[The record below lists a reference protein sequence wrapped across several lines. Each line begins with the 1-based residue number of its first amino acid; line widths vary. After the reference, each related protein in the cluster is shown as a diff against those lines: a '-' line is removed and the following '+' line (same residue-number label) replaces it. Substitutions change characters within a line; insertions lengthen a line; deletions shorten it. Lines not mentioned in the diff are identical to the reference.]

1 MVRVDL
7 PMLQRLLAIAL
18 NSYRENVRARLL
30 HGLFALAIATVGY
43 SLVVGAYAFRDTVR
57 VVSDLG
63 GASVSVYGIV
73 VAIVLGAT
81 SLYRELERKT
91 AFPILAR
98 PIARWEYL
106 VGKFAGSWLTLFVF
120 VAVDTGALL
129 LSIALLGGSSVAIVL
144 GWGLGILAVVVFAA
158 WRAPWFRICAP
169 VVLAM
174 GWLVVGWWLAQVVPD
189 DRRVLLGSAVLAMA
203 EIGIVIA
210 IANLFAAFSSPFL
223 TAMLTL
229 GVVVVGRSA
238 DSLARLPARVFGDF
252 IASLAHGVAAIVPNL
267 MVYVPARTLMTGEI
281 PGTNFPSFVA
291 RAMLMSVGWVILL
304 MVMSSLIFRRRDFT

>member
-1 MVRVDL
+1 
-7 PMLQRLLAIAL
+7 MLERIASIAF

-81 SLYRELERKT
+81 SLYRELELKT

-106 VGKFAGSWLTLFVF
+106 VGKFAGTWFTVFVF

-129 LSIALLGGSSVAIVL
+129 LSIAVLGGGSVVTVL
-144 GWGLGILAVVVFAA
+144 GWGLGLLGGVVFSA
-158 WRAPWFRICAP
+158 WRVRWFRNYAP
-169 VVLAM
+169 IALAF
-174 GWLVVGWWLAQVVPD
+174 GWLVVGWWLAAVVPD
-189 DRRVLLGSAVLAMA
+189 DRRVLLGSAVLALA
-203 EIGIVIA
+203 EIGIVA
-210 IANLFAAFSSPFL
+210 AVANVFAAFSSPFL

-229 GVVVVGRSA
+229 GVVIVGRSA
-238 DSLARLPARVFGDF
+238 DTLTRLPARVFGNF
-252 IASLAHGVAAIVPNL
+252 IASLAHGVASVVPNL

-281 PGTNFPSFVA
+281 PGTNFVA
-291 RAMLMSVGWVILL
+291 YVSSATIMSAGWVILL

>member
-1 MVRVDL
+1 
-7 PMLQRLLAIAL
+7 MLDRIAAIAL

-30 HGLFALAIATVGY
+30 HGLFALAIATAGY

-63 GASVSVYGIV
+63 GASVSMYGII

-81 SLYRELERKT
+81 SLYRELELKT

-106 VGKFAGSWLTLFVF
+106 VGKFAGSWLTLAVF

-129 LSIALLGGSSVAIVL
+129 LSIALLGGSSVGSVL
-144 GWGLGILAVVVFAA
+144 GWGLGTLAVVVIIAA
-158 WRAPWFRICAP
+158 YMPQLRNCAP
-169 VVLAM
+169 MALAV
-174 GWLVVGWWLAQVVPD
+174 GWLLAGWWLARVVPD
-189 DRRVLLGSAVLAMA
+189 DRRVLLGIAVLAMA

-210 IANLFAAFSSPFL
+210 IANVFAAFSSPFL

-229 GVVVVGRSA
+229 GIVVAGRSA
-238 DSLARLPARVFGDF
+238 DSLARLPARIFGDT
-252 IASLAHGVAAIVPNL
+252 IASLAHGLAAIIPNL
-267 MVYVPARTLMTGEI
+267 MLYVPARTLMTGEI
-281 PGTNFPSFVA
+281 PGTNFASYVA
-291 RAMLMSVGWVILL
+291 RAALMSTGWVLLL
-304 MVMSSLIFRRRDFT
+304 MVMASLIFRQRDFT